1 MIKKNIYIVPSLIA
15 FFSLVVIGIAL
26 QLDTSPEMIV
36 GDSMQARSF
45 PIFLMILNLIL
56 LSVLTF
62 QLHNGKGVLP
72 QEFPMSL
79 SYKGTNLILTIK
91 NFPTW
96 GSMILFGLFYFLT
109 VYTDM
114 FIAIFLVMF
123 LMCRLW
129 GEKRL
134 WVCILT
140 ASITPGLIFLLF
152 DFVLKIRFPRGL
164 LMNIYYG

>member
-1 MIKKNIYIVPSLIA
+1 MIKKNIYFVPFLLAVFSVIVIA
-15 FFSLVVIGIAL
+15 ISF

-45 PIFLMILNLIL
+45 PIFLMVLNLIL
-56 LSVLTF
+56 IVVLTF
-62 QLHNGKGVLP
+62 QLSKSNPKTTTL
-72 QEFPMSL
+72 E
-79 SYKGTNLILTIK
+79 K
-91 NFPTW
+91 FPTW
-96 GSMILFGLFYFLT
+96 GSILLFALFYLLT

-114 FIAIFLVMF
+114 FIGIFLVMF

-134 WVCILT
+134 WVSLLT
-140 ASITPGLIFLLF
+140 ASITPALIFMLF

-164 LMNIYYG
+164 LTNIYYG